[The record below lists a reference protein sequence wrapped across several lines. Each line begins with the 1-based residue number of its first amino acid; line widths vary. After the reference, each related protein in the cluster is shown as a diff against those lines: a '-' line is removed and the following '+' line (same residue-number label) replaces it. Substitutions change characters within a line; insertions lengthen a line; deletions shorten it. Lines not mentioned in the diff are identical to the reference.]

1 MLGGKEQVLGGT
13 QVRVLGGKQVQ
24 VRVCRQVQ
32 VRVCRQVWER
42 VCKVQERDDEV
53 LGDVRGEPRGGRER
67 GGLRRLHDL
76 HDCMSNFDHVR
87 RF

>member
-1 MLGGKEQVLGGT
+1 MLGGKEQVLGGI
-13 QVRVLGGKQVQ
+13 QVRVLGGKQVR

-42 VCKVQERDDEV
+42 VCKVRERDEV
-53 LGDVRGEPRGGRER
+53 RGDVRGEPRGGRER
-67 GGLRRLHDL
+67 GGLQRLHDL

>member
-1 MLGGKEQVLGGT
+1 MLDGKEQALGGI

-42 VCKVQERDDEV
+42 VCKVRERDE
-53 LGDVRGEPRGGRER
+53 VRGEPRGGRER
-67 GGLRRLHDL
+67 GGQQRLHDL
-76 HDCMSNFDHVR
+76 HDCMSNFDHAR